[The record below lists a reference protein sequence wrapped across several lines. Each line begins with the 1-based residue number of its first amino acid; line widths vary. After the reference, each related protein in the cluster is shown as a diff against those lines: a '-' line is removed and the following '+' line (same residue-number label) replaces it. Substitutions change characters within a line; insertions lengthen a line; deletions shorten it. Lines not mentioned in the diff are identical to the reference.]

1 MTVRWW
7 REPAGE
13 MPADPAGQFHWLQV
27 QWAIVDSWIESRKA
41 QAAAATAA
49 AAGSPAAAD
58 PDDDGQGAGLLGS
71 PG

>member
-1 MTVRWW
+1 
-7 REPAGE
+7 

-41 QAAAATAA
+41 QAAAA
-49 AAGSPAAAD
+49 GSPAAAD